1 MATRP
6 NPYRFLFNLSTLLVL
21 GGTPSLALAQGAPG
35 SDAVQQPAPVQ
46 ATQEPAQA
54 PAASAPSTA
63 PAQTAAPSTAA
74 PAAEAAS
81 SADLAAPATEPAP
94 PLEAAEENV
103 TDQEEGTPLEVH
115 GFVSQGF
122 LMTTDNNYLGHSERG
137 SFELTEV
144 GINFTKGL
152 TDDLR
157 VGVQLFAHDLG
168 RLGNYQPTFD
178 WYYLDY
184 RLDDWLGIRI
194 GRTKLPFGLYN
205 ETNDIDA
212 ARVPVLLPQ
221 SVYPAGNR
229 DFLLAQ
235 TGLELYGFLPLGA
248 AGSVEYRAYGGTLF
262 LDTSNSN
269 SAAGQISDF
278 SVPYLVGGR
287 LMWLPPIQGLQL
299 GGSLQALRLDLDF
312 VPSADTL
319 QALQDAGQVPAGFGG
334 VVEARVPA
342 VLWVGSLEYTYNDFL
357 FATEFS
363 RWSVDTESNLPA
375 MVPESSVV
383 SDRFYAMTSYR
394 AKPWFTPGFYYSV
407 FVPKSGETSHRKD
420 YQHDFALTT
429 RFDVN
434 DHWLIKLEGH
444 YMRGTAGLNAIEND
458 NTPPSA
464 LERNWGLFIIKT
476 TAYF

>member
-1 MATRP
+1 VPAQP
-6 NPYRFLFNLSTLLVL
+6 EST
-21 GGTPSLALAQGAPG
+21 
-35 SDAVQQPAPVQ
+35 QQPADPTQPPVEEQ
-46 ATQEPAQA
+46 VPTTAGSASDA
-54 PAASAPSTA
+54 PGVAAASTPENAPQAVQSTA
-63 PAQTAAPSTAA
+63 QLP
-74 PAAEAAS
+74 
-81 SADLAAPATEPAP
+81 TEPVPESAP
-94 PLEAAEENV
+94 PLLQSEPE
-103 TDQEEGTPLEVH
+103 QGTPLEIH

-122 LMTTDNNYLGHSERG
+122 LKTTENNYLGHSERG

-152 TDDLR
+152 TNDLR

-221 SVYPAGNR
+221 SVYPAQNR

-235 TGLELYGFLPLGA
+235 TGVELYGFLPLGG

-269 SAAGQISDF
+269 SSAGQISDF

-319 QALQDAGQVPAGFGG
+319 QSLQDAGRVPAGFGG
-334 VVEARVPA
+334 VVKARVPA
-342 VLWVGSLEYTYNDFL
+342 VLWVGSVEYAFDDFL

-363 RWSVDTESNLPA
+363 RWSVDTESNLTA
-375 MVPESSVV
+375 IVPESSVV

-394 AKPWFTPGFYYSV
+394 LKPWFTPGLYYSA
-407 FVPKSGETSHRKD
+407 FVPKSGRTNHRKD

-434 DHWLIKLEGH
+434 EHWLIKLEGH
-444 YMRGTAGLNAIEND
+444 YMRGTAGLNSVEND
-458 NTPPSA
+458 NTPQSM
-464 LERNWGLFIIKT
+464 LERNWGLFIVKT

>member
-1 MATRP
+1 MHTR
-6 NPYRFLFNLSTLLVL
+6 RGTAGSSFKWSLLGSL
-21 GGTPSLALAQGAPG
+21 LAPSLAVA
-35 SDAVQQPAPVQ
+35 QPAPAEQPVPGQPAAGQ
-46 ATQEPAQA
+46 AAPTDSAASTPEPQPAVPA
-54 PAASAPSTA
+54 PAAVQAETPQ
-63 PAQTAAPSTAA
+63 PTAAQ
-74 PAAEAAS
+74 PAADSPAEGAGS
-81 SADLAAPATEPAP
+81 ELESALTA
-94 PLEAAEENV
+94 
-103 TDQEEGTPLEVH
+103 QEEGTPLEVH

-144 GINFTKGL
+144 GLNFTKGL

-184 RLDDWLGIRI
+184 RLEDWLGLRV

-221 SVYPAGNR
+221 SVYPVGNR

-235 TGLELYGFLPLGA
+235 TGGELYGFVPLGG
-248 AGSVEYRAYGGTLF
+248 AGSLEYRGYGGTLF
-262 LDTSNSN
+262 LDTSNQN
-269 SAAGQISDF
+269 SSAGTITEL
-278 SVPYLVGGR
+278 SVPYLIGGR

-299 GGSLQALRLDLDF
+299 GGSLQSLRLDVDF
-312 VPSADTL
+312 IPAPQTL
-319 QALQDAGQVPAGFGG
+319 QALQDAGQVPAGFSGL
-334 VVEARVPA
+334 VEARLKA
-342 VLWVGSLEYTYNDFL
+342 LLWVGSIEYSFNDVL

-363 RWSVDTESNLPA
+363 RWSVDTESNLQA
-375 MVPESSVV
+375 MVPNSSVE

-394 AKPWFTPGFYYSV
+394 VKPWFTPGIYYSAL
-407 FVPKSGETSHRKD
+407 VPKSGETSHRKD

-434 DHWLIKLEGH
+434 EHWLIKLEGH
-444 YMRGTAGLNAIEND
+444 YMRGTAGLNPAEND
-458 NTPPSA
+458 NTPQSMLA
-464 LERNWGLFIIKT
+464 RNWGLFIVKT